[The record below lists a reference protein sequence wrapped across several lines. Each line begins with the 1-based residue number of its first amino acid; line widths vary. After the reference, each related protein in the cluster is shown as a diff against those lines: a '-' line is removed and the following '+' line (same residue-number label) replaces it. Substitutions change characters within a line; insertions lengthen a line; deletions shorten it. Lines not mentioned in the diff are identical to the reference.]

1 MNIRALH
8 DKERQLRAVMK
19 MSQAGIF
26 ATDSNKWTISFA
38 NKRMAELFGC
48 EVSGIKGTAFID
60 YIHPTDIEAIKMNM
74 HMLVTGET
82 EEVSSEVHFIRRDE
96 TDFWGYFSAVRLARD
111 DESLQGMMITIYD
124 ATEQRETE
132 RMMSI
137 IESNY
142 WEIFNSTNDA
152 LFVHDAYTG
161 AIVDAN
167 KTVEKM
173 YGYTRE
179 EIFFMNV
186 HDFSAGESPYSLNE
200 AVGMIRKAVEEGSQT
215 YEWLARKKC
224 GELFWTETS
233 LIASHI
239 GGEGRV
245 LAVVRDIT
253 DRKEIEKRLQYL
265 SAHDS
270 LTGLYNRSHFETE
283 FERVSRGRKYPIS
296 VIMADLD
303 GLKAVN
309 DCHGHVAG
317 DQLIKVAADLL
328 KDSFRPDDLVARIG
342 GDEFAVLL
350 LQTDE
355 NTAALALER
364 IREAEKCL
372 RDDNGP
378 IQVRFSLGSA
388 TAVIPEEID
397 DLLNQADMLM
407 YEEKATHK
415 LSCIGGSAY
424 SPLTTSNPMESEALS
439 MNPSR

>member
-8 DKERQLRAVMK
+8 DRERQLRAAMK
-19 MSQAGIF
+19 MSRAGIF
-26 ATDSNKWTISFA
+26 ATDSNKWTISVA
-38 NKRMAELFGC
+38 NKRMAELFGRT
-48 EVSGIKGTAFID
+48 VSELSGTAFID
-60 YIHPTDIEAIKMNM
+60 YVHPADIETIKLNM
-74 HMLVTGET
+74 HMLVTGEI
-82 EEVSSEVHFIRRDE
+82 EEVSSEVRFVRGDE
-96 TDFWGYFSAVRLARD
+96 TDFLGYFSAMRLSRD
-111 DESLQGMMITIYD
+111 DGSLQGMMITIYD

-186 HDFSAGESPYSLNE
+186 HDFSAGEPPYSLNE

-215 YEWLARKKC
+215 YEWLARKKS

-245 LAVVRDIT
+245 LAVIRDIT

-296 VIMADLD
+296 VIVADLD
-303 GLKAVN
+303 GLKAIN

-317 DQLIKVAADLL
+317 DQLIKTAADLL
-328 KDSFRPDDLVARIG
+328 KGSFRPDDLVARIG

-355 NTAALALER
+355 NIAALALER
-364 IREAEKCL
+364 IRESEMHL
-372 RDDNGP
+372 RADNGP
-378 IQVRFSLGSA
+378 VQVRFSLGSA
-388 TAVIPEEID
+388 TAIIPEEIN
-397 DLLNQADMLM
+397 DLLNQADMRM
-407 YEEKATHK
+407 YQEKAAHK
-415 LSCIGGSAY
+415 LACLGGSSY
-424 SPLTTSNPMESEALS
+424 LPLTPSTPTETKASSTS
-439 MNPSR
+439 PSR